1 MNKLIGNMTKK
12 QKKDLKMILL
22 SGVLYAAVIIICA
35 AVDFQKAAGK
45 WGGIAIEFILFAIP
59 YAIISKSVYKKAWS
73 NIKAK
78 DIFDENFLMLVAT
91 VGAIG
96 TGEFSE
102 AVAVMLFYQVGELF
116 QSIAVNKSRQ
126 SVSELMDIMPEYAN
140 LLKSDGETVQVDP
153 DDVLVGETIVVRP
166 GERIPLDCRVK
177 SGQSMIDTSA
187 LTGESVPRGAVKGDE
202 IISGCINGE
211 GVLYAEVLK
220 TYDNSTVSR
229 ILELVES
236 ASERK
241 APTERF
247 ITRFAHY
254 YTPAVVF
261 AAIAL
266 AFIPPFFTGGL
277 DSLSIWLYR
286 ACTFLVVSCPC
297 ALVIS
302 VPMSFF
308 GGIGAA
314 SNNGILVKGSNYL
327 EALAKMETI
336 VFDKTGTL
344 TKGEFKVTA
353 VHPKGNIS
361 AEKLLGA
368 VAAAESFSTHP
379 VAAAIRAEAATVYGR
394 KISIGK
400 TDDAVDCSIV
410 SSAEKEIVN
419 ENNSSD
425 YNLNVSNIS
434 EIAGHGVKAVVDG
447 KTICAG
453 NERLMNSIGIDV
465 SAVKEKIASS
475 SAEAAGTV
483 IFAAFENTFAGY
495 IVIADSVKKTTPEAI
510 LRLKKLGV
518 KRTVMLTGD
527 KREVAEA
534 VAQETGVD
542 EFRAELLPAD
552 KVSRLEEMLE
562 EQKNAGKGAQ
572 TAFVGDGINDAPV
585 LMRSDIGIAMGRMG
599 SDAAIEAADVVIM
612 DDNIMRVSLAV
623 KIARRTMRIV
633 RQNIIFA
640 IGVKFAILI
649 MTAFGYANM
658 WWAVFGDVGV
668 AVIAILNAMRA
679 LYTKED

>member
-1 MNKLIGNMTKK
+1 MNKFIRNMTKK
-12 QKKDLKMILL
+12 QKKDLKIILI
-22 SGVLYAAVIIICA
+22 SAALYAAVLIICGLI
-35 AVDFQKAAGK
+35 DFQGALGR
-45 WGGIAIEFILFAIP
+45 WGGLAVEFVLFAVP
-59 YAIISKSVYKKAWS
+59 YVIISRMVYKKAWS
-73 NIKAK
+73 NIKAG

-140 LLKSDGETVQVDP
+140 LVKENGEIVEIDP
-153 DDVLVGETIVVRP
+153 DDALVGETIVVKP

-177 SGQSMIDTSA
+177 SGESMIDTSA
-187 LTGESVPRGAVKGDE
+187 LTGESVPRRAAVGDE

-211 GVLYAEVLK
+211 GVLYAEVMK
-220 TYDNSTVSR
+220 TYDNSTVAR

-236 ASERK
+236 ASEKK
-241 APTERF
+241 APTEKF
-247 ITRFAHY
+247 ITRFARY

-277 DSLSIWLYR
+277 SSLSVWLYR

-344 TKGEFKVTA
+344 TKGEFKVTSIC
-353 VHPKGNIS
+353 PEEGIS
-361 AEKLLGA
+361 EAELLNA
-368 VAAAESFSTHP
+368 AAAAESFSTHP
-379 VAAAIRAEAATVYGR
+379 IAAALRAKAAEFSETSDSDGEKYEV
-394 KISIGK
+394 K
-400 TDDAVDCSIV
+400 DV
-410 SSAEKEIVN
+410 SET
-419 ENNSSD
+419 
-425 YNLNVSNIS
+425 
-434 EIAGHGVKAVVDG
+434 AGHGVKALVNGRTVY
-447 KTICAG
+447 AG
-453 NERLMNSIGIDV
+453 NEKLMNSIGIDV
-465 SAVKEKIASS
+465 SAAKEKIAASG
-475 SAEAAGTV
+475 AESAGTV
-483 IFAAFENTFAGY
+483 IFTAFENEFAGY
-495 IVIADSVKKTTPEAI
+495 IIIADSVKETAPEAI
-510 LRLKKLGV
+510 ARLKKLGV
-518 KRTVMLTGD
+518 KQTVMLTGD
-527 KREVAEA
+527 KREAAKAVAE
-534 VAQETGVD
+534 ETRID
-542 EFRAELLPAD
+542 TFCAELLPAD
-552 KVSRLEEMLE
+552 KVGKVEELLEN
-562 EQKNAGKGAQ
+562 QKSAGKGAKL
-572 TAFVGDGINDAPV
+572 AFVGDGINDAPV

-612 DDNIMRVSLAV
+612 DDNITRVSLAV
-623 KIARRTMRIV
+623 KIARKTMRIV

-668 AVIAILNAMRA
+668 AIIAILNAMRA
-679 LYTKED
+679 LYIKED